1 MAPSVIIEEA
11 EDSALEEYDHFE
23 EVRKPSPHSTRQR
36 NEDDLDAAESELLDE
51 DVDDGV
57 EGLDELAA
65 PAPDENPDEERT
77 EYHRSLE
84 EERETS
90 NRRSATREHTQQ
102 AIKRPPLQ
110 QRLLTQLYTHSWLV
124 FFSIFGTLARLGVKW
139 ITNYRNGPV
148 TTNVLW
154 ANFGGSLIL
163 GFLQED
169 RALFAEKRGR
179 HLLSNSHSS
188 SSSGD
193 DNDEKKQRNAQADQI
208 SRKKYIP
215 LYVGLAV
222 GFCGSF
228 TSYSSFMRD
237 LFLGLSDELIGK
249 GQVKLARSAGWSA
262 ASVLGVIITEVTVSL
277 SALSF
282 GAHLA
287 IALLPLLSS
296 IPQTNT
302 AKFTN
307 PLGVFLGIG
316 CWFGGICLAIWPP
329 HDAWRGQLVFAIV
342 FAPLGTIVRY
352 WLSITLNRRIKS
364 FPIGTFTA
372 NMLGTAFLAMAYDL
386 QHANLQGNVVGG
398 SIIGCQ
404 VLQGIT
410 EGFCGCLTTV
420 STWVA
425 ELRSLR
431 KKHAYLYGVTSI
443 SIGLSLM
450 VVIMGA
456 LQWTSELRPPTCK
469 V

>member
-1 MAPSVIIEEA
+1 MAPSVINEEA
-11 EDSALEEYDHFE
+11 EDGALEDYDHFE
-23 EVRKPSPHSTRQR
+23 EVRKHSPHSAKQP
-36 NEDDLDAAESELLDE
+36 NEDGQGEAESELLDE
-51 DVDDGV
+51 DIDEGV

-84 EERETS
+84 EAREIG
-90 NRRSATREHTQQ
+90 NRRSATQEHTQQ
-102 AIKRPPLQ
+102 ATERPLLQ
-110 QRLLTQLYTHSWLV
+110 QRLLIQLYTHSWLV
-124 FFSIFGTLARLGVKW
+124 LFSILGTLTRLGVEW
-139 ITNYRNGPV
+139 ITNYRNAPV
-148 TTNVLW
+148 TTNVVW

-169 RALFAEKRGR
+169 RVLFAEKRGR

-188 SSSGD
+188 SSGD
-193 DNDEKKQRNAQADQI
+193 DTDEKKQRSAQADETA
-208 SRKKYIP
+208 RKKSIP
-215 LYVGLAV
+215 LYIGLVV

-249 GQVKLARSAGWSA
+249 GQAKLARSAGWSA
-262 ASVLGVIITEVTVSL
+262 ASVLGVVITEVTVSL

-296 IPQTNT
+296 IPQMNM
-302 AKFTN
+302 ARFTN
-307 PLGVFLGIG
+307 PLGVFLGLS
-316 CWFGGICLAIWPP
+316 CWFGAVCLAIWPP
-329 HDAWRGQLVFAIV
+329 HNAWRGQVVFATV

-352 WLSITLNRRIKS
+352 WLSVQLNRRIKS
-364 FPIGTFTA
+364 FPIGTFSA
-372 NMLGTAFLAMAYDL
+372 NMLGTALLAMAYDL

-404 VLQGIT
+404 VLEGIID
-410 EGFCGCLTTV
+410 GFCGCLTTV

-431 KKHAYLYGVTSI
+431 KRHAYPYGVTSVA
-443 SIGLSLM
+443 IGFSLM
-450 VVIMGA
+450 IVIMGP
-456 LQWTSELRPPTCK
+456 LQWTSGLKPPVCK